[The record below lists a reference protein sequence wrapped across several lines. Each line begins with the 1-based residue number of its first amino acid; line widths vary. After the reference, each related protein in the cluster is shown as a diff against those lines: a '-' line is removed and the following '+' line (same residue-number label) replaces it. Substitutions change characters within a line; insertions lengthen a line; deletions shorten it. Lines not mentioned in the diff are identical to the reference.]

1 MRIAIQVGIAV
12 CLVTYTVMIFLP
24 IWIEITSLPYAN
36 DYLGIINIVSDA
48 YLVCL
53 PTLAVNRLQLPLKKK
68 IGVMLIFLSGVL

>member
-1 MRIAIQVGIAV
+1 MRIAIQVGIAF

-24 IWIEITSLPYAN
+24 IWVDITTLPYAN
-36 DYLGIINIVSDA
+36 DFLGIINILSDA

-53 PTLAVNRLQLPLKKK
+53 PILAVNRLQLPLRKK

>member
-1 MRIAIQVGIAV
+1 MRIAIQVGIAF

-24 IWIEITSLPYAN
+24 IWVEITTLPYAN
-36 DYLGIINIVSDA
+36 DFLGIINILSDA

-53 PTLAVNRLQLPLKKK
+53 PILAVNRLQLPLRKK

>member
-1 MRIAIQVGIAV
+1 MRIAIQVGIAF

-24 IWIEITSLPYAN
+24 IWVEITTLPYAN
-36 DYLGIINIVSDA
+36 DFLGIINIVSDA

-53 PTLAVNRLQLPLKKK
+53 PILAVNRLQLPLRKK